1 MEKVKKPKVLLVDDE
16 INILNAYKR
25 NLRGDYDVY
34 LGEGAEQ
41 GLEII
46 KKHGPFPVVVS
57 DFKMPGMNG
66 ITFLKQ
72 VREIN
77 PDTVRIILTGF
88 ADINITMDA
97 INEGYIF
104 RFLTKPCPVDRLK
117 ASLDEGIKQY
127 RLVTSERELLNK
139 TLKGSIKTL
148 VDILSVVNPLVFN
161 YSSRLRKLAVNIAR
175 RLKYKNLWEVEISA
189 LVSTIGLVS
198 VPTEITEKALFGL
211 EMTKEEKEM
220 FYSHPKVGASL
231 LKNIPRLEVVS
242 DSVYYQYVDFGV
254 PVSGYKKSGEEIPFP
269 ARILKVLNDYFMLS
283 ATEYDQQIVISNMK
297 KNSRMY
303 DSKVFGALVAEL
315 AGFES
320 DKVAV
325 LKTIPELKEGD
336 VLADDLKDINSFL
349 LLPKGSELNSASI
362 SKIINYNKLTKLVEP
377 IPVIES

>member
-1 MEKVKKPKVLLVDDE
+1 
-16 INILNAYKR
+16 
-25 NLRGDYDVY
+25 
-34 LGEGAEQ
+34 
-41 GLEII
+41 
-46 KKHGPFPVVVS
+46 
-57 DFKMPGMNG
+57 MNG

-88 ADINITMDA
+88 ADLNITMDA

-104 RFLTKPCPVDRLK
+104 RFLTKPCPVGRLK
-117 ASLDEGIKQY
+117 SSLDEGIRQY

-139 TLKGSIKTL
+139 TLKGSIKSL

-161 YSSRLRKLAVNIAR
+161 YSSRIRKLAVNIAK
-175 RLKYKNLWEVEISA
+175 RLKCKNLWEVEISA

-211 EMTKEEKEM
+211 EMTKEEREM
-220 FYSHPKVGASL
+220 FYSHPKVGANL
-231 LKNIPRLEVVS
+231 LKNIPRLEVVAE
-242 DSVYYQYVDFGV
+242 SVYYQYVDFGV
-254 PVSGYKKSGEEIPFP
+254 PAHEYKKTGEEIPLP

-283 ATEYDQQIVISNMK
+283 ATEYDQQLVIRNMK
-297 KNSRMY
+297 KKSLKY

-315 AGFES
+315 AGFEA

-325 LKTIPELKEGD
+325 LKNISELKEGD

-349 LLPKGSELNSASI
+349 LLPKGSELNSASM
-362 SKIINYNKLTKLVEP
+362 SKLINYNKLTKLVEP
-377 IPVIES
+377 IAVIEG